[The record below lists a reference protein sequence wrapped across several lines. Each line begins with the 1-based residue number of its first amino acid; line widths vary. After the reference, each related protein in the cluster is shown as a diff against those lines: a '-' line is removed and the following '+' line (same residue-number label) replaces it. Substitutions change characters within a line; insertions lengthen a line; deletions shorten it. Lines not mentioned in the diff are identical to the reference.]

1 MGRRKVRI
9 YYGMSGSLKGTT
21 IGAKEKCSQIM
32 WSGIK
37 NWKTNRDLL
46 FPWLSKETNL
56 NYALLHLTR
65 LSDYKV
71 GNLVVERGITDM
83 LFYEETKDP
92 EIIQRAVLQEQK
104 ILGDDVEI
112 EKILLIMLDK
122 EFIAQKVLQEKT
134 RREWFDGV
142 DDYLR
147 KQTEYLE
154 FTKKFNDITKKVVIE
169 NARKYLSE
177 LGIEFV

>member
-1 MGRRKVRI
+1 
-9 YYGMSGSLKGTT
+9 
-21 IGAKEKCSQIM
+21 
-32 WSGIK
+32 
-37 NWKTNRDLL
+37 
-46 FPWLSKETNL
+46 
-56 NYALLHLTR
+56 
-65 LSDYKV
+65 
-71 GNLVVERGITDM
+71 VERGITDM